1 MKKDLKWLEIE
12 NLVENIFKNYLD
24 NLGVEED
31 EDEIEDG
38 YDEVD
43 DEDDDDN
50 SDMKRLLW
58 DCGVIE
64 KNFKDKNELI
74 DDMIEYLLKCK

>member
-1 MKKDLKWLEIE
+1 MVKDLKWLEIE

-31 EDEIEDG
+31 EDEIEEG

-43 DEDDDDN
+43 DEDDN

-58 DCGVIE
+58 DCGAIE

>member
-24 NLGVEED
+24 NLGEVIED
-31 EDEIEDG
+31 EDD
-38 YDEVD
+38 
-43 DEDDDDN
+43 
-50 SDMKRLLW
+50 KRLLW